1 MEPRPGGSAAVVAAA
16 LLLLL
21 LGTQGQA
28 STPSPRCDCGHNSHE
43 RNGLVCCRGCPAGH
57 YLKAPC
63 TEACGAATCL
73 PCPQGT
79 FLAWENHHETRCA
92 RCQACDEQAPQVAL
106 KNCSAVADTHC
117 GCKPGWFTECVVSR
131 CLHGSPFRC
140 RPCTDCGALH
150 RHVRVPCSSRDTQCG
165 TCLPGFYE
173 YGNSCVSCPTSTL
186 GSCPE
191 PCVAVCGWRQMFW
204 VQVLLAGLVVPLLL
218 GATLTYTYRRC
229 RPCKPKFPDKAG
241 TEALT
246 SLQATHVS
254 PSDSAHTFL
263 APPSSSEKVCTVQ
276 LVGNS
281 WTSGPP
287 QTQEAPCPEVTW
299 SWDQLPSRALGK
311 GFQWPE
317 ALAPFSQVKVRSC
330 GFLKHHLPTSYPLT
344 DQANLPAR
352 LGPAPAPAPPRVPH
366 WLSPAARRPAAASA
380 HAPCR
385 LGGHHAP
392 ARPTTL
398 RRDGRGARA
407 ALEGVRAHAGAA
419 RGGDRGGGG
428 GGRPLP
434 RPAIRDAQAL
444 APATARGLGRRLCGS
459 GAHGPG
465 RLRRGPAES
474 LAAGPVMLETTPT
487 PRLWW
492 PLQKP

>member
-1 MEPRPGGSAAVVAAA
+1 MEMSGSPESP
-16 LLLLL
+16 LLVF
-21 LGTQGQA
+21 TPSP
-28 STPSPRCDCGHNSHE
+28 STPSPPLAGAPLGAVLSPVWLSVAGGRVGG
-43 RNGLVCCRGCPAGH
+43 GLEMQGESWEEPRGDWGMATTHHPPA
-57 YLKAPC
+57 
-63 TEACGAATCL
+63 
-73 PCPQGT
+73 
-79 FLAWENHHETRCA
+79 
-92 RCQACDEQAPQVAL
+92 
-106 KNCSAVADTHC
+106 
-117 GCKPGWFTECVVSR
+117 
-131 CLHGSPFRC
+131 
-140 RPCTDCGALH
+140 
-150 RHVRVPCSSRDTQCG
+150 
-165 TCLPGFYE
+165 
-173 YGNSCVSCPTSTL
+173 TL
-186 GSCPE
+186 S
-191 PCVAVCGWRQMFW
+191 VFW

-444 APATARGLGRRLCGS
+444 APATARGLGRRLRGS